1 MQMSQSYLDLP
12 ETNFPQAIDT
22 FDRAMDVTIDLLPL
36 VQRYQNLYNSGKINE
51 ASQLLIDNPQLQS
64 CMINA
69 KTINR
74 CYDGIKALQRYYF
87 SDIQKYIEQLITYK
101 GEYSSKTSYEK
112 YDVCLYNGSAYLC
125 ISDSGIGILPTS
137 DKWVRITLQGEQGV
151 PGFGLNYSGAW
162 SATKTYPKD
171 SCVTYN
177 NCLYASIYEG
187 DNIGKTPGQNSEYW
201 SLVFDISLFTV
212 YDNSS
217 SNLNSTSLQSAIDEV
232 NLKVNSNTNKLNTVE
247 NGAQKNTITGIKGSS
262 ESNYRTGN
270 VNITP
275 ANLGITVINNTAD
288 KDKSVATANNAN
300 SVNGFKFSVGTT
312 ELEAGVSTL
321 TTNTFYFVY
330 E

>member
-1 MQMSQSYLDLP
+1 MQ
-12 ETNFPQAIDT
+12 
-22 FDRAMDVTIDLLPL
+22 
-36 VQRYQNLYNSGKINE
+36 
-51 ASQLLIDNPQLQS
+51 
-64 CMINA
+64 
-69 KTINR
+69 
-74 CYDGIKALQRYYF
+74 
-87 SDIQKYIEQLITYK
+87 YIEQLISYK
-101 GEYSSKTSYEK
+101 GNHSSKTAYKK

-125 ISDSGIGILPTS
+125 ISDSGVGILPTNTS
-137 DKWVRITLQGEQGV
+137 HWVQITLQGER
-151 PGFGLNYSGAW
+151 GFSGWGLSYNGSW
-162 SATKTYPKD
+162 SATTSYNIYD
-171 SCVTYN
+171 CVTYN
-177 NCLYASIYEG
+177 NCLYASIYDG
-187 DNIGKTPGQNSEYW
+187 DNLGKTPGQNSDYW

-275 ANLGITVINNTAD
+275 ANLGITVVNNTAD

-300 SVNGFKFSVGTT
+300 SVNGFKFTIGTT
-312 ELEAGVSTL
+312 DLEAGVSSL